1 MSATITIEHV
11 ATGLTTTL
19 SNYYMTEFSDN
30 ISTKYNK
37 VETFGRMDPLVNY
50 QGSTRDI
57 SVGLLFTLTDRVEHV
72 RMHRIITKLQK
83 MQYPVYE
90 NKANALTIQRPPL
103 VKVTFGNLIRGNG
116 GGALLCAMEGFSF
129 TPKVGFTPED
139 SPYVRFG
146 APRGQQNNQGQKT
159 DINQVGTADEIFF
172 KEYSFAFKFT
182 VLHEEPMGFAIDSSM
197 RDRETDLGKDSSYN
211 DKNMR
216 FIGGYYFGSD
226 VEELEA
232 VGVQPTAAP
241 APANNTANLH
251 TNAAE
256 AEAIPDGV
264 PNLGI
269 IARPVPTE

>member
-1 MSATITIEHV
+1 MSATITIKHV

-19 SNYYMTEFSDN
+19 KNYYMTEFSDN

-57 SVGLLFTLTDRVEHV
+57 SVGLSFTLTDRAEHV

-103 VKVTFGNLIRGNG
+103 VEVTFGNLIRGNS

-146 APRGQQNNQGQKT
+146 APRGQQKNDKNEKT
-159 DINQVGTADEIFF
+159 DINQVGTKDEIFF

-182 VLHEEPMGFAIDSSM
+182 VLHQQPMGFAIDSSM
-197 RDRETDLGKDSSYN
+197 RDRETDLGKDSSYS

-232 VGVQPTAAP
+232 VGVQPTAASTDADP
-241 APANNTANLH
+241 ADPHADANAADALEGANN
-251 TNAAE
+251 
-256 AEAIPDGV
+256 
-264 PNLGI
+264 
-269 IARPVPTE
+269 

>member
-1 MSATITIEHV
+1 MAATITIKHV

-19 SNYYMTEFSDN
+19 SNYYMTEFADN
-30 ISTKYNK
+30 ISTSYNK
-37 VETFGRMDPLVNY
+37 VQTFGRMDPLVNY

-57 SVGLLFTLTDRVEHV
+57 SLGLSFTLTDRAEHV

-103 VKVTFGNLIRGNG
+103 VEVTFGNLIRGNS

-146 APRGQQNNQGQKT
+146 SPRGQQNAQGQQT
-159 DINQVGTADEIFF
+159 EINQVGTADEIFF

-182 VLHEEPMGFAIDSSM
+182 VLHQQPMGFAIDSSI
-197 RDRETDLGKDSSYN
+197 RDRETDLGKDSSYS

-226 VEELEA
+226 VEELTA
-232 VGVQPTAAP
+232 VGVQPATAP
-241 APANNTANLH
+241 AAEGDAANPH
-251 TNAAE
+251 AE
-256 AEAIPDGV
+256 ADAADAVNGE
-264 PNLGI
+264 
-269 IARPVPTE
+269 